1 MGLFDDLLGVV
12 NEFKDEASAVTKE
25 VKDAVGEAVQ
35 GATDI
40 KEGAVGKLSE
50 PLEKLKNITKTD
62 SQN

>member
-1 MGLFDDLLGVV
+1 MGLFDDLLSVV

-40 KEGAVGKLSE
+40 KDGAKSKFTE
-50 PLEKLKNITKTD
+50 PLEKLKNITKSD
-62 SQN
+62 SRN